1 MTKIDGNRTQEKIN
15 FNANCILRACNAYV
29 KCYEPRRFAD
39 RWTQFGA
46 KQCWVSNCIKNRYFL
61 VISYNTLVAVI
72 DDQNGELY
80 ELGKWSC
87 TTSKQVTQ
95 LFNLSDIES
104 YQKFGFSKLTNRYLV
119 RG

>member
-1 MTKIDGNRTQEKIN
+1 MEKLFNGKTQTQIN
-15 FNANCILRACNAYV
+15 FNAEAILKETNSFV
-29 KCYEPRRFAD
+29 HCYNPFKFAD
-39 RWTQFGA
+39 KWTRFDY

-80 ELGKWSC
+80 ELGKWST

-95 LFNLSDIES
+95 LYNLRDSES
-104 YQKFGFSKLTNRYLV
+104 YSKFGFSKLEKRFLV
-119 RG
+119 K